1 SMEKMANAA
10 PSLTYESAN
19 PNTSGFTISQFNI
32 LNADYEYQR
41 RHNYRMASYDMS
53 KGVVYSGNQ
62 EDPIKFTS
70 NPDPTALAN
79 YNKFIL
85 PRLDM
90 LVEGNAAL
98 TPGTTLKIVVHN
110 TAGDGELDE
119 SIPDKM
125 IVMSVTHFEDRFRFV
140 SRAQL
145 GVVNG

>member
-1 SMEKMANAA
+1 
-10 PSLTYESAN
+10 
-19 PNTSGFTISQFNI
+19 
-32 LNADYEYQR
+32 
-41 RHNYRMASYDMS
+41 
-53 KGVVYSGNQ
+53 
-62 EDPIKFTS
+62 
-70 NPDPTALAN
+70 